1 MGRKGVRDVK
11 VLDIVSFRYSKKMSS
26 IPLRVALHIGLLD
39 CS

>member
-1 MGRKGVRDVK
+1 MGRKEVRDVK
-11 VLDIVSFRYSKKMSS
+11 VLDVVSFRYSEKMCS